1 LEDRALIEIGRE
13 SRLTWITRRTST
25 VLGGVSALL
34 ALVWLLRGFV
44 GLQPL
49 STSILL
55 ASFGAFLLGRI
66 FKTETNQGPGR
77 AATSFLGNMAVAFF
91 GFIIS
96 IWFLGWIA
104 SLQNST
110 FPTLLSSRVPD
121 FAIGLVATGLAAYAI
136 SRFAPVH
143 KRGTPAKPAIL
154 VPAGKGPVTGG
165 NQVSVKQDTVGMPIK
180 TRGETVGCFLL
191 GDLSTSFDTPMGPVT
206 ALLQGPV
213 TTVGIPFQGRKLGG
227 DEVARITGKSTGQLV
242 EENSSRAQDV
252 EVERLKKAQ
261 GCRGIAMRVGPLVF
275 DWDEEHSRHE
285 RWLSKG
291 PGDSYVSIDGQTVS
305 AKWNG
310 SSLSIDGDTMKLMV
324 GSDSFSYSPR
334 EIKTSSPLH
343 TLQVT
348 QDKIQLDTGKFTLK
362 VSGDNITLR
371 TEQKTSATESKQLAN
386 DLRKLLTETA
396 KKHVSDVMEGT
407 PIDLSDMF
415 TSTQE
420 ALAIYE

>member
-1 LEDRALIEIGRE
+1 MIEIGRE

-34 ALVWLLRGFV
+34 ALVWLLRGVV

-49 STSILL
+49 STSLLL

-66 FKTETNQGPGR
+66 FKTETNRGLGR
-77 AATSFLGNMAVAFF
+77 AATSFLGNLAVTFF

-110 FPTLLSSRVPD
+110 FPALLSNRVPD

-136 SRFAPVH
+136 SRFNPVQ
-143 KRGTPAKPAIL
+143 KRGTPAKPAFL
-154 VPAGKGPVTGG
+154 VAGGKGPAIGQ
-165 NQVSVKQDTVGMPIK
+165 NNVSVKQETVAMPIK
-180 TRGETVGCFLL
+180 TQGESVGCFLL
-191 GDLSTSFDTPMGPVT
+191 GDLTTSFDTPMGPVT
-206 ALLQGPV
+206 ALLTGPV

-227 DEVARITGKSTGQLV
+227 DEVVKLTGKSSRRLV
-242 EENSSRAQDV
+242 EENSSRAQNV

-261 GCRGIAMRVGPLVF
+261 GCRGIAMRIGPLVF
-275 DWDEEHSRHE
+275 DWDEEKSQHE
-285 RWLSKG
+285 RWLAKG
-291 PGDSYVSIDGQTVS
+291 PGDSYISIDGQIVS

-334 EIKTSSPLH
+334 EVKTSSPLH

-348 QDKIQLDTGKFTLK
+348 QDKITLDTGKFTLK
-362 VSGDNITLR
+362 VSGNSVVLR

-386 DLRKLLTETA
+386 DIRKLLTETA
-396 KKHVSDVMEGT
+396 KRHVSDVMEGT
-407 PIDLSDMF
+407 PIDLSEMF
-415 TSTQE
+415 AATQE
-420 ALAIYE
+420 VLTIYE